1 MTEKWANKKEDVPMA
16 YLGQIML
23 ESLIWTKNFL

>member
-1 MTEKWANKKEDVPMA
+1 MTEKWANKKDVPMA